1 MRLEEVD
8 TFSDLKEWASE
19 SMPGAEV
26 YQDIH
31 GNIVIH
37 TGLIQSMGG
46 YLNPREEAEND

>member
-26 YQDIH
+26 YQDMH

-37 TGLIQSMGG
+37 TGLMQSMGG
-46 YLNPREEAEND
+46 YIHPVGEEGE

>member
-26 YQDIH
+26 YQDMH

-37 TGLIQSMGG
+37 TGLMQSMGG
-46 YLNPREEAEND
+46 YLSERKGEE

>member
-26 YQDIH
+26 YQDMH

-37 TGLIQSMGG
+37 TGLMQSMGG
-46 YLNPREEAEND
+46 YLSEREGGE

>member
-8 TFSDLKEWASE
+8 TFSDLKEWAIE
-19 SMPGAEV
+19 AMPGAEV

-37 TGLIQSMGG
+37 TGLMQSMGG
-46 YLNPREEAEND
+46 YLHSVDEGDE

>member
-26 YQDIH
+26 YQDMH

-37 TGLIQSMGG
+37 TGLMQSMGG
-46 YLNPREEAEND
+46 YLSEREGEG